1 MQIPKE
7 VRVGSIDYEVVE
19 VGETPLVLGGQQCY
33 GMVDFEQSKIFLD
46 TTLTSR
52 QRLEQT
58 FLHEIVH
65 SLLYHRSLKE
75 EAQNEVLVDEIAV
88 ALHQLIKDNP
98 VLFLPDELYSVL
110 EEVEE
115 EIAEVV
121 EEAVAEE
128 GEKGK

>member
-1 MQIPKE
+1 MQIPDII
-7 VRVGSIDYEVVE
+7 RIGSIEYEVE
-19 VGETPLVLGGQQCY
+19 DKEMLVLGGQQCY
-33 GMVDFEQSKIFLD
+33 GMIDFEASKIYLD
-46 TTLTSR
+46 TSLTSK
-52 QRLEQT
+52 QRVETTL
-58 FLHEIVH
+58 LHEVVH
-65 SLLYHRSLKE
+65 GLLYHRSLKE

-115 EIAEVV
+115 EITEVV

-128 GEKGK
+128 GEDKK

>member
-1 MQIPKE
+1 MQIPDTI
-7 VRVGSIDYEVVE
+7 RIGSIEYEVE
-19 VGETPLVLGGQQCY
+19 DKEMLVLGGQQCY
-33 GMVDFEQSKIFLD
+33 GMIDFEQSKIFLD

-98 VLFLPDELYSVL
+98 ILFLPDELYNIL
-110 EEVEE
+110 EFEDE
-115 EIAEVV
+115 EVV
-121 EEAVAEE
+121 EEKKEE
-128 GEKGK
+128 KEND